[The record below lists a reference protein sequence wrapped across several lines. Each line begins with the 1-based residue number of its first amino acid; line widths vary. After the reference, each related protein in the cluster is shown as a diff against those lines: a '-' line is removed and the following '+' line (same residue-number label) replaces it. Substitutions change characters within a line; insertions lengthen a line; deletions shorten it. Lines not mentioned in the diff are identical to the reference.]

1 MSAITSG
8 GSVGGSS
15 SGAAWGDITG
25 TLSNQ
30 TDLQTALDAKISDP
44 GAVTDNA
51 AVRWDGTGGAT
62 VQDSGV
68 LISDLAT
75 GYFTVSTAN
84 DAVADANPANGITL
98 KPGNKTAGTGN
109 GGEVQIGGGTS
120 TGGERGALRLLG
132 NSTVGNRLCIA
143 TQTDNTGFLGYSY
156 QDGGYR
162 RIASAWFG
170 SGLKVG
176 ASTSTEIG
184 VDIGKGSNGGY
195 IAFTRSTANT
205 GMSIQ
210 TEYNKSMQI
219 YPPSA
224 VDANPVFG
232 FGDWADAT
240 RYGVFMLMRSSGAH
254 LEWYTDGAG
263 DIGASAGSRP
273 NNIYVK
279 TNVRV
284 GGNLGV
290 GNSAAATIPGTVT
303 KKIEVFDAAGS
314 SLGFLAVYDAIT

>member
-1 MSAITSG
+1 MSIEFID
-8 GSVGGSS
+8 GSAGAAGSS
-15 SGAAWGDITG
+15 IT
-25 TLSNQ
+25 L
-30 TDLQTALDAKISDP
+30 P
-44 GAVTDNA
+44 GSSTDNA
-51 AVRWDGTGGAT
+51 IVRWDGTGGAT

-68 LISDLAT
+68 TVSDLAT
-75 GYFTVSTAN
+75 GYFSLRTAN
-84 DAVADANPANGITL
+84 DATADANPPNGITVL
-98 KPGNKTAGTGN
+98 PGNKTAGTGN
-109 GGEVQIGGGTS
+109 GGEIQIGGGTS
-120 TGGERGALRLLG
+120 SGGQRGAVRFLG
-132 NSTVGNRLCIA
+132 NSTSGNRLCIA
-143 TQTDNTGFLGYSY
+143 TETDNVGFLGYSY
-156 QDGGYR
+156 PDGGYR

-176 ASTSTEIG
+176 ASTTTEIG
-184 VDIGKGSNGGY
+184 VDIGKGSAGGY

-232 FGDWADAT
+232 FGDWGDAT

-273 NNIYVK
+273 NNVYVK